1 MGKTRKRSK
10 FFKLF
15 SCLNGKTGSVDEN
28 MRELDEK
35 SSPLSSPFNDIDS
48 SSPGKPTWPPSH
60 VVHQGAT
67 GKRHHGDGNE
77 DGCQATPGSPSGSKE
92 RVRHE
97 YSSTGSLIVTWPSY
111 MTSRSPLRTSQ
122 YDMTSREHRPLQSRC
137 RVNVCLQKL
146 HCLLFSCPYPI
157 IRQCCYAV
165 LLRWMNGKNA
175 SDGQGALSTRVDGAT
190 CCSDC
195 LCLCAN
201 QLSWLFLSN
210 LPNLNFRTVYRT
222 PPPTHTQMHVCLHI
236 QNHYVTLISLVP
248 TKQESE

>member
-1 MGKTRKRSK
+1 MEPVTKQQQQHCIMGKTRKRSK

-15 SCLNGKTGSVDEN
+15 SCLNSKTGSVDEN

-48 SSPGKPTWPPSH
+48 SSPGKPTWPPRH

-67 GKRHHGDGNE
+67 GKRHHGDGSE

-146 HCLLFSCPYPI
+146 HCLLFSSPYPI

-165 LLRWMNGKNA
+165 LLR
-175 SDGQGALSTRVDGAT
+175 
-190 CCSDC
+190 
-195 LCLCAN
+195 
-201 QLSWLFLSN
+201 
-210 LPNLNFRTVYRT
+210 
-222 PPPTHTQMHVCLHI
+222 
-236 QNHYVTLISLVP
+236 
-248 TKQESE
+248 